1 MVDPIEIVLGEE
13 VVTSEVNGQF
23 RVKKHSFQYIP
34 IIKVLEQLLNQI
46 DIMSQVRNPHQSLD
60 GNMRD
65 FSDGEQFNP
74 GRHPLFSVNHKALQ
88 ILLYYDDFEV
98 ANPLGAKATVHKL
111 GGFYWILGNIHPK
124 YRSSLKMLNL
134 AILCPV
140 KWIKKYSMA
149 KVLKPLMADV
159 ALLESENGVQ
169 LNIGQSIRSFEGTLS
184 LVLADNLG
192 SNGIRGFMESFS
204 AKRPCRFC
212 MGILDEF
219 QTKFTEEEFT
229 MRSFLFLFLFFFIFL
244 NLHGLL
250 HGNCNT

>member
-1 MVDPIEIVLGEE
+1 M
-13 VVTSEVNGQF
+13 
-23 RVKKHSFQYIP
+23 
-34 IIKVLEQLLNQI
+34 
-46 DIMSQVRNPHQSLD
+46 
-60 GNMRD
+60 
-65 FSDGEQFNP
+65 
-74 GRHPLFSVNHKALQ
+74 
-88 ILLYYDDFEV
+88 
-98 ANPLGAKATVHKL
+98 
-111 GGFYWILGNIHPK
+111 HPK

-159 ALLESENGVQ
+159 ALLESVSVEISFCCSFLIIYVSTNRKEQSDHSTFPLQENGVQ

-192 SNGIRGFMESFS
+192 SNGIGGFMESFS

-219 QTKFTEEEFT
+219 QTKVVLLNFSILLPRHNQLEE
-229 MRSFLFLFLFFFIFL
+229 MLDLAILFFAFL
-244 NLHGLL
+244 ATAKL
-250 HGNCNT
+250 